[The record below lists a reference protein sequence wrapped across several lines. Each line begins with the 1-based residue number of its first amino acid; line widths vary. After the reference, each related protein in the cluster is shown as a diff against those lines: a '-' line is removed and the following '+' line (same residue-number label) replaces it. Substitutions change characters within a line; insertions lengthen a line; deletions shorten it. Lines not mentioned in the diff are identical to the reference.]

1 MSCAFEGAQTR
12 KERKVKHMALTAE
25 ERKELL
31 TLFEV
36 PKDLGAEALKMLSQ
50 QEMQLILLMK
60 KDTISFDKLKE
71 KIAGAEIAD
80 HPERLIQSAY
90 SRAVLDKARD
100 ENGAL
105 CYRIS
110 NFYGRYP
117 YFAQFE
123 YEEYARFPREKKDRL
138 NEWDFELYYGVFGKD
153 VQAKIRGEETYVHN
167 STFLTLPEAF
177 ALLERHSGN
186 IYRVPCNCKCM
197 MDVTEKPRNVCIN
210 FDSGDNTPSDRGHGE
225 KLTLEFA
232 KELTRDWN
240 RRGLMQ
246 NGEDF
251 AICNCDGQSCYPL
264 QMARKAG
271 AQGIYP
277 RSNYLINWDEKTCI
291 NCGNCARICNFNAF
305 VVGEDKK
312 VSFHPELCWG
322 CTICS
327 ANCPKNA
334 ITLSPREGAGCAA
347 QAASIHH

>member
-1 MSCAFEGAQTR
+1 
-12 KERKVKHMALTAE
+12 MALTAE
-25 ERKELL
+25 ERKKLL

-36 PKDLGAEALKMLSQ
+36 PEDLNAEALKMLSQ
-50 QEMQLILLMK
+50 QEMQLILLMERR
-60 KDTISFDKLKE
+60 TILNDALE
-71 KIAGAEIAD
+71 KEIAD
-80 HPERLIQSAY
+80 AGIAENPARLIQSAY
-90 SRAVLDKARD
+90 SRSVLNKARD
-100 ENGAL
+100 DSGAL
-105 CYRIS
+105 CWRIS

-123 YEEYARFPREKKDRL
+123 PEEYARFSRAKKDRL
-138 NEWDFELYYGVFGKD
+138 NEWDFDLYYGVFSKD

-167 STFLTLPEAF
+167 STFLTLPEAY
-177 ALLERHSGN
+177 ALMEKHHEN

-210 FDSGDNTPSDRGHGE
+210 FESGDNTPSDRGHGE

-232 KELTRDWN
+232 KELMRDWN

-271 AQGIYP
+271 SQGIYP
-277 RSNYLINWDEKTCI
+277 RSNYIIHWDAETCI
-291 NCGNCARICNFNAF
+291 NCGNCARICNFGAF
-305 VVGEDKK
+305 TVGEDKK
-312 VSFHPELCWG
+312 VSFHEDLCWG

-327 ANCPKNA
+327 ANCPKGA
-334 ITLSPREGAGCAA
+334 ITLSPRGTVEDVLVQGKP
-347 QAASIHH
+347 IH

>member
-1 MSCAFEGAQTR
+1 
-12 KERKVKHMALTAE
+12 MALTAE
-25 ERKELL
+25 EKKRLL
-31 TLFEV
+31 SLFEV
-36 PKDLGAEALKMLSQ
+36 PEDLSAEAVKMLSQ
-50 QEMQLILLMK
+50 QEMSLILLMEKHIIPSEDLK
-60 KDTISFDKLKE
+60 K
-71 KIAGAEIAD
+71 EIA
-80 HPERLIQSAY
+80 HAGIAENPERLIQSAY
-90 SRAVLDKARD
+90 SRSVLDKVRD
-100 ENGAL
+100 EDGGL

-123 YEEYARFPREKKDRL
+123 YEEYARFSREKKDRL
-138 NEWDFELYYGVFGKD
+138 NEWDFELYYNVFGKD

-177 ALLERHSGN
+177 ELMEKHRGN

-210 FDSGDNTPSDRGHGE
+210 FDSGDNTPADRGHGE

-240 RRGLMQ
+240 RQGLMQ

-277 RSNYLINWDEKTCI
+277 RSNYEMLWNEETCV
-291 NCGNCARICNFNAF
+291 NCGACARICNFGAF
-305 VVGEDKK
+305 VVGENKK
-312 VSFHPELCWG
+312 VSFHQDLCWG

-327 ANCPKNA
+327 ANCPKGA
-334 ITLSPREGAGCAA
+334 ITLAPRGSANCEG
-347 QAASIHH
+347 QAKPIHH